1 MEFLTSSVR
10 SDERMTGKV
19 LLEARARTFDRSC
32 ELHTFVV
39 LGAGIPAIST
49 DIIIIIILFGFGAV
63 LLSIALL
70 AFERAMKRQDPRRK
84 KNARPVAQSV
94 T

>member
-49 DIIIIIILFGFGAV
+49 DIIIIILFGFGAV

>member
-49 DIIIIIILFGFGAV
+49 DIIIIILFSFGAV

>member
-49 DIIIIIILFGFGAV
+49 DIIIILFGFGAV

>member
-1 MEFLTSSVR
+1 
-10 SDERMTGKV
+10 
-19 LLEARARTFDRSC
+19 
-32 ELHTFVV
+32 VV

-49 DIIIIIILFGFGAV
+49 DIIIILFGFGAV